1 MKLVVTNHNR
11 DIFKTRYVYPVVS
24 RRAGGLSLGINLN
37 TNNACNWQCIYCEVP
52 NLTRGK
58 PDPIDL
64 NLLRVELQDWLKNL
78 VEGDFI
84 EKHTDPGTRFKDI
97 ALSGNGE
104 PTACKEFKSVLR
116 IIEEEFT
123 ACKCPTD
130 IKIRL
135 ITNGSY
141 LSEKEVQDAW
151 QEMPLEKEIWFK
163 IDSANTLTIQQ
174 LNQVNLTQNQIRKN
188 LESALSV
195 SSTVIQTCL
204 TKINGQLP
212 QESEICEYVNL
223 LKPYEKKIN
232 SIHLYS
238 LARPTEQKTLYNLE
252 RLSDKE
258 MIHIA
263 DKMDKLS
270 IPIFTF
276 S

>member
-64 NLLRVELQDWLKNL
+64 NLLRIELQDWLKNL

-116 IIEEEFT
+116 VIEEEFT

-212 QESEICEYVNL
+212 QESEICEYVRL

-238 LARPTEQKTLYNLE
+238 LARPTEQKTLYSLE

>member
-141 LSEKEVQDAW
+141 LSKKEVQDAW

-174 LNQVNLTQNQIRKN
+174 LNQVNLTQNQIKKN

-238 LARPTEQKTLYNLE
+238 LARPTEQKTLYSLE

>member
-174 LNQVNLTQNQIRKN
+174 LNQVNLTQNQIKKN

-212 QESEICEYVNL
+212 QESEICEYVRL

-238 LARPTEQKTLYNLE
+238 LARPTEQKTLYSLE

>member
-78 VEGDFI
+78 VEGGFI

-212 QESEICEYVNL
+212 QESEICEYVRL

-238 LARPTEQKTLYNLE
+238 LARPTEQKTLYSLE

>member
-116 IIEEEFT
+116 VIEEEFT

-212 QESEICEYVNL
+212 QESEICEYVSL

-238 LARPTEQKTLYNLE
+238 LARPTEQKTLYSLE

>member
-174 LNQVNLTQNQIRKN
+174 LNQVNLTQNQIKKN

-223 LKPYEKKIN
+223 LKPYEKKIK

-238 LARPTEQKTLYNLE
+238 LARPTEQKTLYSLE

>member
-37 TNNACNWQCIYCEVP
+37 TNNACNWQCVYCEVP

-64 NLLRVELQDWLKNL
+64 NLLRSELKDWLKNIIK
-78 VEGDFI
+78 GDFI
-84 EKHTDPGTRFKDI
+84 YKHTDPDTKFKDI

-104 PTACKEFKSVLR
+104 PTACEEFKSVLR
-116 IIEEEFT
+116 VIEEEFT

-141 LSEKEVQDAW
+141 LSEREVHDAW
-151 QEMPLEKEIWFK
+151 REMLLEKEIWFK
-163 IDSANTLTIQQ
+163 IDSVNSEAIKQ
-174 LNQVNLTQNQIRKN
+174 LNQVNLNQNQIKRN
-188 LESALSV
+188 LDAALSV

-204 TKINGQLP
+204 TKINNELQVQMKFRTILVFLSPMKIKLTVFIYIALLGPQNKKQL
-212 QESEICEYVNL
+212 
-223 LKPYEKKIN
+223 
-232 SIHLYS
+232 S
-238 LARPTEQKTLYNLE
+238 L
-252 RLSDKE
+252 
-258 MIHIA
+258 
-263 DKMDKLS
+263 
-270 IPIFTF
+270 
-276 S
+276 

>member
-223 LKPYEKKIN
+223 LKPYEKKIK

>member
-64 NLLRVELQDWLKNL
+64 NLLRVELQGWLKNL

-212 QESEICEYVNL
+212 QESEICEYVRL
-223 LKPYEKKIN
+223 LKPYEKKIK

-238 LARPTEQKTLYNLE
+238 LARPTEQKTLYSLE

>member
-78 VEGDFI
+78 VEGGFI

-212 QESEICEYVNL
+212 QESEICEYVSL
-223 LKPYEKKIN
+223 LKPYEKKIK

-238 LARPTEQKTLYNLE
+238 LARPTEQKTLYSLE

>member
-1 MKLVVTNHNR
+1 M
-11 DIFKTRYVYPVVS
+11 
-24 RRAGGLSLGINLN
+24 AG
-37 TNNACNWQCIYCEVP
+37 Y
-52 NLTRGK
+52 
-58 PDPIDL
+58 
-64 NLLRVELQDWLKNL
+64 
-78 VEGDFI
+78 FI
-84 EKHTDPGTRFKDI
+84 EKHTDPDTKFKDI

-238 LARPTEQKTLYNLE
+238 LARPTEQKTLYSLE

-263 DKMDKLS
+263 DKMDTLS

>member
-212 QESEICEYVNL
+212 QESEICEYVRL
-223 LKPYEKKIN
+223 LKPYEKKIK

-238 LARPTEQKTLYNLE
+238 LARPTEQKTLYSLE